1 MQDTITTSSLT
12 KVSIY
17 FRLHGL
23 SRTLTIAV
31 LKVLLRKNL
40 DWLSLPACCYLL
52 PCCCPLC
59 TLYSLLL
66 ICSSYPTA
74 LQIYVL
80 FLCYSLLPAQI
91 SYARRVIFPQLRCTL
106 RVFLSDKDS
115 FLSERNSSQLN
126 LTLTLYIF
134 HATQS

>member
-1 MQDTITTSSLT
+1 M
-12 KVSIY
+12 
-17 FRLHGL
+17 FRRHGL

-31 LKVLLRKNL
+31 LQSSSEGRILTGYLFCLMLPPAMLLGP
-40 DWLSLPACCYLL
+40 LS
-52 PCCCPLC
+52 

-66 ICSSYPTA
+66 ICSSYPRA

-91 SYARRVIFPQLRCTL
+91 SYAPRIIFPQLRCTL
-106 RVFLSDKDS
+106 RVFCQIKTVF
-115 FLSERNSSQLN
+115 FLREILPPAKSYIN
-126 LTLTLYIF
+126 TLHL